1 MKIYL
6 EKSLRCLYGLLMNM
20 GFNKL
25 MRLLKI
31 SQFKIFIKRKFRPT
45 IIDIKYRKK
54 MSWQNVGDYT
64 QFVQVEKGKLEEEGI
79 IQ

>member
-1 MKIYL
+1 MRFI
-6 EKSLRCLYGLLMNM
+6 
-20 GFNKL
+20 KL
-25 MRLLKI
+25 MRLL
-31 SQFKIFIKRKFRPT
+31 KIFIKRKFRPT